1 MRQCRYTAMGRVS
14 FAGKNNMETTV
25 DLKPASSFTKALEV
39 YVKTGMKND
48 FIKTGYSALDE
59 LTGGLGKGEV
69 IIIAAR
75 PGMGKSVFLLNLIN
89 NITLDQNKPSMLITY
104 ELTGLQ
110 YMTRLVSLLT
120 QIPPKQIISDQTYT
134 NKEIRIKD
142 TLNRIGLT
150 SLYIDDSPDKSF
162 SEMLEMIRTKTIDL
176 GIQSVFID
184 NLLLIPIML
193 GKWASRDMEISFA
206 MKKLKRLAMQLN
218 IPIVI
223 ATNLNRAVESRA
235 GEKVPILSDLRES
248 GSIEQDADKVIFLYR
263 HEYYKIEQDWNGN
276 STAGIAKVIIA
287 KNRTGPTGEIK
298 LRFEEEIFKF
308 SEFNN

>member
-1 MRQCRYTAMGRVS
+1 MGRVS

-39 YVKTGMKND
+39 YIKTGMKND

-59 LTGGLGKGEV
+59 LSGGLGKGEV

-120 QIPPKQIISDQTYT
+120 HISPKQIISEQV
-134 NKEIRIKD
+134 NQNNEIYVKD
-142 TLNRIGLT
+142 SLNRIGQT
-150 SLYIDDSPDKSF
+150 PLYIDDSPDKSF
-162 SEMLEMIRTKTIDL
+162 SDLLEMIRTKTIDL

-193 GKWASRDMEISFA
+193 GKWASRDMEISLA
-206 MKKLKRLAMQLN
+206 MKKLKRLAIQLN

-223 ATNLNRAVESRA
+223 ATNLNRAVEARA

-248 GSIEQDADKVIFLYR
+248 GSIEQDADKVFFLYR
-263 HEYYKIEQDWNGN
+263 HEYYKIG
-276 STAGIAKVIIA
+276 S
-287 KNRTGPTGEIK
+287 
-298 LRFEEEIFKF
+298 
-308 SEFNN
+308 S